1 MSAADPAEEQQSGLD
16 QSAGQPDSEG
26 AEAAAEEATEPA
38 EETNEPQDVWS
49 ARRDLWHHSPGI
61 MLGSSAAIGG
71 SLVAGDQHGVSGGQV
86 VGDVIM
92 GSKTEIHYVG
102 TGGPAYASG
111 DLPQDVLERLTSPF
125 AGCESFDDTLELLRN
140 ERVVVL
146 TGAPF
151 TGRRTAALNLLR
163 QVGASPVRILDPD
176 TSPAALTLELGN
188 SQGYLLGDLI
198 TDLHQPLRESHL
210 RAVQAKLAERGG
222 YLVITAGPHTVFE
235 DTVRT
240 TAWEPPAPDTVLRAH
255 LGTMVTETESAP
267 LLGLAATRDFLARE
281 HQLREVVSFAWALAA
296 HARGEKSAEDLE
308 RFSLATVERQVQEW
322 FDDGTVSLHD
332 KAFLIALAAFD
343 EGPYALTAELSD
355 LLYGFLQHIEAG
367 GGLRAKIPVFGT
379 SIAKRLQLARARL
392 YPENEHTEWGP
403 VRQTKSAFLDNRT
416 PMSLLIEVW
425 TGHPSS
431 RPALIRWLKRLAED
445 GRPLVRN
452 RAAATAA
459 VLAAAD
465 LPSAM
470 ALLIEPW
477 AAARRYRLCL
487 AAANALT
494 LGHLLDTPNIPRI
507 LHNWCTKENGRIR
520 WTAIRAYALLGP
532 EIPEEALTALSVAA
546 RDMARDEADEEAAK
560 ELVASTAV
568 LLLSGAGSVVLRQLA
583 GFLRDEQA
591 VRDLAVRAFLAAC
604 EQTEDDL
611 QGTRPGLLTWQ
622 ARAAATSGS
631 EDDRHLIT
639 LWRAALGDRTH
650 TATALERLRDWV
662 HQADTDP
669 ESEAALAGLFSSLA
683 VTGPDH
689 QRLSHLLRTVSGEH
703 GGPPPPVAARL
714 LAAFTPS
721 PVTTR
726 S

>member
-1 MSAADPAEEQQSGLD
+1 MNAAEPAEEPLPGDDQQ
-16 QSAGQPDSEG
+16 AGKPDG
-26 AEAAAEEATEPA
+26 DGPEAAAEEATEPA
-38 EETNEPQDVWS
+38 EESNAPQDVWS
-49 ARRDLWHHSPGI
+49 ARRDLRHHSPGI

-86 VGDVIM
+86 VGDVIL

-102 TGGPAYASG
+102 MTGPGYASG
-111 DLPQDVLERLTSPF
+111 DLPQDVLARLTSPF
-125 AGCESFDDTLELLRN
+125 AGCQTFDTTLELLRN

-163 QVGASPVRILDPD
+163 QAGASPVRILDPD
-176 TSPAALTLELGN
+176 TSPTALAHQL
-188 SQGYLLGDLI
+188 SDAQGYLLSDLI
-198 TDLHQPLRESHL
+198 TDHHQPLRESHL
-210 RAVQAKLAERGG
+210 RAVQEKLAEHGG
-222 YLVITAGPHTVFE
+222 YLVITAGLHIVFE

-240 TAWEPPAPDTVLRAH
+240 TPWRPPTPATVLKAH
-255 LGTMVTETESAP
+255 LGTMVTEDRSTS
-267 LLGLAATRDFLARE
+267 LLGLGVTRDFLARE
-281 HQLREVVSFAWALAA
+281 HQLREVVAFARKLAA
-296 HARGEKSAEDLE
+296 HAHGETSAEELE

-322 FDDGTVSLHD
+322 FDEESVSLHD

-355 LLYGFLQHIEAG
+355 LLYGFLLNIEA

-379 SIAKRLQLARARL
+379 SIAKRLQLARAHL
-392 YPENEHTEWGP
+392 YPQNEHTEWGP

-416 PMSLLIEVW
+416 PMALLIEVW

-431 RPALIRWLKRLAED
+431 RPALVRWLKRLADD

-477 AAARRYRLCL
+477 AAARRYRFCL

-494 LGHLLDTPNIPRI
+494 LAHLLGTPNIPRI
-507 LHNWCTKENGRIR
+507 LHDWCTSESGRIR
-520 WTAIRAYALLGP
+520 WTAFRAYALLGP
-532 EIPEEALTALSVAA
+532 EIPVEALAALSGAA
-546 RDMARDEADEEAAK
+546 RRTAPDEADEEEAT
-560 ELVASTAV
+560 ELIQSTAV

-583 GFLRDEQA
+583 GFLLDEQA
-591 VRDLAVRAFLAAC
+591 VRDLALRAFLTAC
-604 EQTEDDL
+604 RQTEDDVE
-611 QGTRPGLLTWQ
+611 GARPDLLTWQ
-622 ARAAATSGS
+622 ARADATPGS
-631 EDDRHLIT
+631 EDARHLVT
-639 LWRAALGDRTH
+639 LWRAALSERTH
-650 TATALERLRDWV
+650 TATALERLRFWV
-662 HQADTDP
+662 RQADSDP

-703 GGPPPPVAARL
+703 GGPPPPVADRL
-714 LAAFTPS
+714 LAALTHR

>member
-1 MSAADPAEEQQSGLD
+1 MSAAESAEEPQSGT
-16 QSAGQPDSEG
+16 GQPEG
-26 AEAAAEEATEPA
+26 EEAETAAEEAAEKA
-38 EETNEPQDVWS
+38 EETDEPQDVWS
-49 ARRDLWHHSPGI
+49 ARQDLWHHSPGI

-102 TGGPAYASG
+102 MSGPAYASG
-111 DLPQDVLERLTSPF
+111 DLPQHVLERLTRPF
-125 AGCESFDDTLELLRN
+125 AGCDSFDTALELLRS

-146 TGAPF
+146 TGTPF

-163 QVGASPVRILDPD
+163 QAGASPVHILDPD
-176 TSPAALTLELGN
+176 TSPTALAHQLTG

-198 TDLHQPLRESHL
+198 TYNDQPLRESHL
-210 RAVQAKLAERGG
+210 RSMQEKLVEHGG
-222 YLVITAGPHTVFE
+222 YLVITAGPHAAFE

-240 TAWEPPAPDTVLRAH
+240 TPWEPPAPDAVLQAH
-255 LGTMVTETESAP
+255 LETMVTEDRFAP
-267 LLGLAATRDFLARE
+267 LLGLRATRDFLDRK
-281 HQLREVVSFAWALAA
+281 HQLREVVAFARALAA
-296 HARGEKSAEDLE
+296 HARGETSAEELE
-308 RFSLATVERQVQEW
+308 RFSLSTVKQQVQEW

-332 KAFLIALAAFD
+332 KAFLIALAALD

-355 LLYGFLQHIEAG
+355 LLYGYLLNIEGG
-367 GGLRAKIPVFGT
+367 GGLRARIPVFGT

-392 YPENEHTEWGP
+392 YPESEHTEWGP
-403 VRQTKSAFLDNRT
+403 VRQTKSAFLDERT
-416 PMSLLIEVW
+416 PMALLIEVW

-431 RPALIRWLKRLAED
+431 RPALIRWLKQLAED

-477 AAARRYRLCL
+477 ATARRYRLRL

-494 LGHLLDTPNIPRI
+494 LAHLLDAPNIPRI
-507 LHNWCTKENGRIR
+507 LHAWCTSESDRIR
-520 WTAIRAYALLGP
+520 WTTYRAYALLGP
-532 EIPEEALTALSVAA
+532 EIPEQALAALSLAA
-546 RDMARDEADEEAAK
+546 REMDPEEADEEEAR
-560 ELVASTAV
+560 ELVESTAV
-568 LLLSGAGSVVLRQLA
+568 LLLSGVGSLVLRQLA
-583 GFLRDEQA
+583 DFLQDEQK
-591 VRDLAVRAFLAAC
+591 VRDLALRAFLAAC
-604 EQTEDDL
+604 ERTEDDAE
-611 QGTRPGLLTWQ
+611 GARHALLAWQ
-622 ARAAATSGS
+622 ARAAAMPGT
-631 EDDRHLIT
+631 EDDRLLIT

-650 TATALERLRDWV
+650 TALALERLRCWV
-662 HQADTDP
+662 RQADTDP
-669 ESEAALAGLFSSLA
+669 ESEAALADLLSSLA

-689 QRLSHLLRTVSGEH
+689 QRLSHLLRTVPGGH
-703 GGPPPPVAARL
+703 GGPPPPVASRL
-714 LAAFTPS
+714 LTALASS
-721 PVTTR
+721 PVTAR